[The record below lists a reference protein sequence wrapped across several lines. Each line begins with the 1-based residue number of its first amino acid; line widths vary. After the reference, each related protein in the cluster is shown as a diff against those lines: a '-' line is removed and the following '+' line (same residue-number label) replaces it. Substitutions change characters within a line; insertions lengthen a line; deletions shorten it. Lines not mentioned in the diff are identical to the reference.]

1 MAAIGLLRWCFNW
14 WFFCLLSK
22 GGQMNLICFRQHP
35 CLCLMCL
42 NEAVEAVHRD
52 SFVSSVSARFAAKKT
67 WARCGMDQRR
77 IITRVSKA
85 RNSKKTLGE
94 RLLPMIYYL
103 LPITYYLLPTTYS
116 TLPTTSSYLLPTTYY
131 LLPITYMF
139 SHVPMSSARILK
151 SQSSE
156 VHFYVFC
163 IRAACWF

>member
-1 MAAIGLLRWCFNW
+1 MLPPTSLPLLDVSQRGRRR
-14 WFFCLLSK
+14 
-22 GGQMNLICFRQHP
+22 GGPSR
-35 CLCLMCL
+35 
-42 NEAVEAVHRD
+42 
-52 SFVSSVSARFAAKKT
+52 FVSSVSAICAKKT

-116 TLPTTSSYLLPTTYY
+116 TLPTTSYLLPTTYY

-139 SHVPMSSARILK
+139 SHVPMSNARILN

-156 VHFYVFC
+156 VHFSFFLYSSGLLVLVSRISGFKGPLH
-163 IRAACWF
+163 FHQLQKT

>member
-22 GGQMNLICFRQHP
+22 GGLMNPICFRQLP

-42 NEAVEAVHRD
+42 SEAVEAVHRD
-52 SFVSSVSARFAAKKT
+52 SFVSSVSAIAAKKT

-94 RLLPMIYYL
+94 RLLVMIYYL

-116 TLPTTSSYLLPTTYY
+116 TLPTTSYLLPTTYY
-131 LLPITYMF
+131 LLPTCFHMF
-139 SHVPMSSARILK
+139 RCLTL
-151 SQSSE
+151 E
-156 VHFYVFC
+156 F
-163 IRAACWF
+163 